1 LLSKAGRLGLT
12 RTTYNLSIRQYGVYF
27 KIYGEGYFLNTV
39 LWFSIRLPAK
49 TAAKLSAL
57 GFGTYK
63 PLHSFIH
70 SSLSVSSRDLSI
82 GISILLTAMSPAPGT
97 HINKYLLNK

>member
-1 LLSKAGRLGLT
+1 
-12 RTTYNLSIRQYGVYF
+12 
-27 KIYGEGYFLNTV
+27 
-39 LWFSIRLPAK
+39 
-49 TAAKLSAL
+49 L